1 MKLIKFQGH
10 ASDRNRMT
18 NAKTFFIFDVN
29 FSYKKFFL
37 CQMIAEDPDKFKALV
52 QESLRRQVA
61 AINSLADVGK
71 LIFHFILVIF

>member
-1 MKLIKFQGH
+1 
-10 ASDRNRMT
+10 MT
-18 NAKTFFIFDVN
+18 NEKTFLHSMGTFFQKV
-29 FSYKKFFL
+29 FFL

-71 LIFHFILVIF
+71 LISKNFQIDDEQKMKYYRC

>member
-1 MKLIKFQGH
+1 MYWEEIVWQTRKLFYILWE
-10 ASDRNRMT
+10 
-18 NAKTFFIFDVN
+18 V
-29 FSYKKFFL
+29 FSKSFFL

-71 LIFHFILVIF
+71 LISKNFQTDYEQTKLEY

>member
-1 MKLIKFQGH
+1 
-10 ASDRNRMT
+10 MT
-18 NAKTFFIFDVN
+18 NEKTFLHSMGTFFQKV
-29 FSYKKFFL
+29 FFL